1 MELTFLRPL
10 YGSTGGFASVYLDTS
25 GTGHGPDA
33 HAVDVRWR
41 DVREEMA
48 RAGADAATLN
58 ALGKFITG
66 TGRTAPGAAAFG
78 RDGTV
83 PVAVRLPRV
92 PLREMGRWSRLP
104 DVLPLLIQSPP
115 RPLHLLVSASKA
127 GGEVLAVRTADD
139 VTKESVDGTGWPV
152 HKTRSGGSAQLE
164 HQRSAEEAWET
175 NAKELAG
182 AVVQAAAGAT
192 PEAVIVAGDVRA
204 RELLVSKLPADLA
217 SKAVLVDREV
227 PVDSDELAEAAEQV
241 LSELETAD
249 GRRWL
254 ETYRNRLGAGS
265 ATEGLA
271 ETVTALRDGAVTE
284 LFLGG
289 DYLGD
294 DPDAPGPAWFSAPA
308 WIGAALAEVGRSEQE
323 LRDWGVSE
331 VHRDRLDAALVRA
344 ATGTDAELFMVPAGE
359 PPLQDDIGALLRFPV
374 PNA

>member
-1 MELTFLRPL
+1 VELTFLRPL
-10 YGSTGGFASVYLDTS
+10 YASTGGFASVYLDTS

-92 PLREMGRWSRLP
+92 PLREMGRWGRLP

-115 RPLHLLVSASKA
+115 RPPHLLVSANKA

-139 VTKESVDGTGWPV
+139 VTKESVEGTGWPV

-164 HQRSAEEAWET
+164 HQRSAEEAWEV

-182 AVVQAAAGAT
+182 VVVQAAAGAT

-204 RELLVSKLPADLA
+204 RELLVSKLPANLA

-249 GRRWL
+249 GRRRL

>member
-10 YGSTGGFASVYLDTS
+10 YASTGGFASVYLGTS

-92 PLREMGRWSRLP
+92 PLREMGRWGRLP

-115 RPLHLLVSASKA
+115 RPSHLLVSANKA
-127 GGEVLAVRTADD
+127 GGEVLAVRTAND
-139 VTKESVDGTGWPV
+139 VTKESVEGTGWPV

-164 HQRSAEEAWET
+164 HQRSAEEAWEV

-182 AVVQAAAGAT
+182 VVVQAAAGAT

-204 RELLVSKLPADLA
+204 RELLVSKLPANLA

-249 GRRWL
+249 GRRRL